1 MKSKLFLYRNLVIV
15 MAVDVLIFSAAFY
28 SAHLVRFDFNIPN
41 YFQSAFWRILPVI
54 IFFKLVFFYWFDLY
68 RGMWRYTGLSD
79 LFNIIKAASLSSLA
93 IIAVILYSTRFES
106 TRFGGFSRSVF
117 IIDWCFTIFLVSV
130 FRLAVRLYYDYF
142 EDIRSGR
149 VSLGFFSLLWK
160 REAGQKNLLIIGA
173 GNCGEKI
180 FREIK
185 NNASLRYHVVG
196 FMDDNPSKRGLTI
209 HGIPVL
215 GNIDEIE
222 SVIKRLKIHELLIAV
237 PSASSTDMR
246 KIVEKCKKTGLTFK
260 TIPGYGELIDG
271 RVSINSIREVAYRD
285 LMRREAIHL
294 EEERIGAYLKNATI
308 LVTGAGG
315 SIGSEL
321 CRQISRF
328 NPESVI
334 LFERAESPL
343 YEIELELKR
352 LYPGIHFMPILG
364 DILDEALLR
373 RTFEQYHPHN
383 VFHAAAYKHVP
394 MLELQPWRAVENN
407 IIGTIRVIEAA
418 REHKAAHFVFVST
431 DKAVRPT
438 NIMGASK
445 RIAELMI
452 QCQRGQP
459 GSNTKFMVVRFGNVF
474 GSVGSV
480 IPLFKKQIAQG
491 GPVTVTHP
499 EVTRYFMTI
508 PEACQLI
515 LQTGAMGKGGET
527 YILDMGTAIK
537 IDDMARDLIRL
548 SGFEPEVDIGIQ
560 YIGLRPGEKLYEE
573 LITDGEGILPT
584 KHKKIMVLSSESCN
598 LKALSEQIAAL
609 FELAKKH
616 DAEGIRR
623 QFAQMI
629 PEYHPASNSG
639 ANTLLQTPLEC
650 QSNNYHRMPDE

>member
-1 MKSKLFLYRNLVIV
+1 MKNKLFLYRNLVIV

-28 SAHLVRFDFNIPN
+28 SAHLVRFDFNIPG
-41 YFQSAFWRILPVI
+41 YFQLAFWRILPVV
-54 IFFKLVFFYWFDLY
+54 IFIKLILFYWFDLY

-79 LFNIIKAASLSSLA
+79 LFNIIKAVSLSSLA
-93 IIAVILYSTRFES
+93 IIAVVLYSTRFQDRTGFQS
-106 TRFGGFSRSVF
+106 FSRSVF

-149 VSLGFFSLLWK
+149 VSLGFFNLLWK
-160 REAGQKNLLIIGA
+160 KEAGQKNLLIIGA

-185 NNASLRYHVVG
+185 NNTSLRYNIVG
-196 FMDDNPSKRGLTI
+196 FMDDNPSKRGLKI

-215 GNIDEIE
+215 GSIDEIE
-222 SVIKRLKIHELLIAV
+222 SVIKRLKIQELLIAV
-237 PSASSTDMR
+237 PSASSSDMR
-246 KIVEKCKKTGLTFK
+246 KIVEKCKNTGLTFK

-294 EEERIGAYLKNATI
+294 EEERIGADLKNRRI

-328 NPESVI
+328 HPENII

-352 LYPGIHFMPILG
+352 LYPETSYIPILG
-364 DILDEALLR
+364 DILDESLLR
-373 RTFEQYHPHN
+373 RTFEKYRPHT

-394 MLELQPWRAVENN
+394 MLELQPWQAVENN
-407 IIGTIRVIEAA
+407 IIGTARVIAA
-418 REHKAAHFVFVST
+418 ACEQDIERFVFVST

-452 QCQRGQP
+452 QCQKGQS
-459 GSNTKFMVVRFGNVF
+459 GVDTKFMIVRFGNVF

-480 IPLFKKQIAQG
+480 IPLFKKQIARG

-515 LQTGAMGKGGET
+515 LQAGTMGEGNE
-527 YILDMGTAIK
+527 IFVLDMGTAIK
-537 IDDMARDLIRL
+537 IDDMAKDLIRL
-548 SGFEPEVDIGIQ
+548 SGFEPDVDINIE

-584 KHKKIMVLSSESCN
+584 PHKKILVLAGTVCDLAD
-598 LKALSEQIAAL
+598 LKKNICRLKKLS
-609 FELAKKH
+609 
-616 DAEGIRR
+616 DAQDGEGIRKELLR
-623 QFAQMI
+623 I
-629 PEYHPASNSG
+629 LPEYR
-639 ANTLLQTPLEC
+639 PLG
-650 QSNNYHRMPDE
+650 S